1 MGMLW
6 TYTCPCLLSWT
17 VRPIELISH
26 RTEPQ
31 RNGAVERQCGTCG
44 NLNSFGVAPGQLD
57 ESYGSLTRAIHM
69 QNYELLLT
77 LVRTTGVAEQSLE
90 PWFFHVIAL

>member
-1 MGMLW
+1 MGLW
-6 TYTCPCLLSWT
+6 KGS
-17 VRPIELISH
+17 VARVVI
-26 RTEPQ
+26 
-31 RNGAVERQCGTCG
+31 
-44 NLNSFGVAPGQLD
+44 FGVAPGQLD